1 MKVYN
6 LINIEGKPSFGKLL
20 DFSFQQS
27 LAVLAMAT
35 TVPNFKISKKLI
47 RINHSTISA
56 NLIAI
61 IDRFID
67 KSHTRLI
74 VKAKL

>member
-27 LAVLAMAT
+27 LAILATTT
-35 TVPNFKISKKLI
+35 TVPNFQNFQKVDS
-47 RINHSTISA
+47 N
-56 NLIAI
+56 
-61 IDRFID
+61 
-67 KSHTRLI
+67 
-74 VKAKL
+74 